1 MEAKSEAKALDSIVA
16 KIPLRLVSMG
26 MVINLFFCVKQARKY
41 EALKASR
48 MSLGNLALCSILIN
62 E

>member
-1 MEAKSEAKALDSIVA
+1 VQNAPFSRAPIAIISQWEW
-16 KIPLRLVSMG
+16 
-26 MVINLFFCVKQARKY
+26 VINLFFCVKQARKY
-41 EALKASR
+41 EALNASR